1 MKRRPSTVLA
11 GLLSAT
17 AVGAA
22 PVAVGLAAAA
32 PAAAAPPAVTLVGSL
47 QDELGCSADWQ
58 PSCAETVLA
67 PVGGGTYEGT
77 FEVPA
82 GTWEYKVAL
91 DGGWDESHPAE
102 NLPLVL
108 EGPAT
113 VVFSFDDATDT
124 VSVRPAAV
132 GGEEVTEQDR
142 ALAGDSLRAPVTS
155 EQFYFVMA
163 DRFANGDPSNDTGG
177 LEGDRLEHGFDPT
190 DKAFY
195 HGGDLQGIQEKL
207 DYIEGLGTTAIWLT
221 PSFKN
226 RPVQGEEGAE
236 SAGYHGY
243 WITDFTQ
250 IDPHLGSN
258 EDMQQLVD
266 AAHARGMKVYF
277 DIITNHTADVIDYA
291 EGTTDYVTKAEEPYR
306 DAAGEPFDDARYA
319 GSPEFPATD
328 PATSFPYNPTFRS
341 PEDAGVKVPE
351 WLNDPNLYHNRGDST
366 WSGESV
372 TYGDFVGLDDLFTER
387 REVVD
392 GMVDIYSAWAE
403 MGIDGFRIDTVK
415 HVNLEFW
422 QEFSPRVL
430 EAARARNEDF
440 FMFGEVYDADPAYLS
455 SFTTDGRLQA
465 VIDFGFQARSLEFAK
480 GGATTSLRDF
490 YAADDHYTD
499 TDSNAYQLPTFTGN
513 HDMGRASWLLFDA
526 GFRDEELRR
535 RVELSNELMFLTR
548 GQPVV
553 YYGDE
558 QGFVGSG
565 GDQLARQDMF
575 ATQVPQYLQE
585 PMIAAEPGA
594 ADRYGTDHPL
604 YEQIAE
610 LSALRAA
617 HPALADGAQLHRYS
631 SDQDGVYAFS
641 RIDADERREYVVVTN
656 NSEQTRTVTV
666 PTSSDNTQFTALYG
680 TDGKDKR
687 KSGKDARLDVE
698 VAPLSTVVY
707 RAGRALDPEQEA
719 PQVRLQ
725 APDLGADGRTEL
737 RADVP
742 GRGFAQVSFA
752 VRPAGT
758 QEWTA
763 LGTDDNAPYR
773 VFPDTADVADGT
785 LLEYRAV
792 LKDSSGNL
800 SASSAWAVAGAGGA
814 PADGG
819 GTGPVVGEVQ
829 QPDTVSVP
837 GTHNTEM
844 GCDADWAPACEQAQL
859 RLDPQDGIW
868 KGTFDLPAGGHSY
881 KVAVDRAWDENY
893 GAGGALAGANIGYD
907 APGGPVTFYYDPA
920 THWATTDADGPLLTA
935 SGTFQDELGCA
946 ADRTPDCLR
955 PWLQD
960 PDGDGTHAWS
970 TTLIPAGEYTFR
982 VVEDLGAG
990 AAYGQDGAVD
1000 GAEVSLTVPEDGMVA
1015 TIEYDA
1021 ATHEIRTRTGAAEQP
1036 AAGPD
1041 LGTARAA
1048 WVGADLL
1055 AVPAG
1060 TVPAGTDPALLDWSL
1075 TWGPDGALALDAETV
1090 TGGRSVPVTVAELP
1104 AGVVAEHPELAGG
1117 TALRVDRRTARQAGE
1132 ILAGQAVV
1140 SATDGTGRIV
1150 AATGVTDAR

>member
-1 MKRRPSTVLA
+1 
-11 GLLSAT
+11 
-17 AVGAA
+17 
-22 PVAVGLAAAA
+22 
-32 PAAAAPPAVTLVGSL
+32 
-47 QDELGCSADWQ
+47 
-58 PSCAETVLA
+58 
-67 PVGGGTYEGT
+67 
-77 FEVPA
+77 
-82 GTWEYKVAL
+82 
-91 DGGWDESHPAE
+91 
-102 NLPLVL
+102 
-108 EGPAT
+108 
-113 VVFSFDDATDT
+113 
-124 VSVRPAAV
+124 
-132 GGEEVTEQDR
+132 
-142 ALAGDSLRAPVTS
+142 
-155 EQFYFVMA
+155 
-163 DRFANGDPSNDTGG
+163 
-177 LEGDRLEHGFDPT
+177 
-190 DKAFY
+190 
-195 HGGDLQGIQEKL
+195 
-207 DYIEGLGTTAIWLT
+207 
-221 PSFKN
+221 
-226 RPVQGEEGAE
+226 
-236 SAGYHGY
+236 
-243 WITDFTQ
+243 
-250 IDPHLGSN
+250 
-258 EDMQQLVD
+258 
-266 AAHARGMKVYF
+266 
-277 DIITNHTADVIDYA
+277 
-291 EGTTDYVTKAEEPYR
+291 
-306 DAAGEPFDDARYA
+306 
-319 GSPEFPATD
+319 
-328 PATSFPYNPTFRS
+328 
-341 PEDAGVKVPE
+341 
-351 WLNDPNLYHNRGDST
+351 
-366 WSGESV
+366 
-372 TYGDFVGLDDLFTER
+372 
-387 REVVD
+387 
-392 GMVDIYSAWAE
+392 
-403 MGIDGFRIDTVK
+403 
-415 HVNLEFW
+415 
-422 QEFSPRVL
+422 
-430 EAARARNEDF
+430 
-440 FMFGEVYDADPAYLS
+440 
-455 SFTTDGRLQA
+455 
-465 VIDFGFQARSLEFAK
+465 
-480 GGATTSLRDF
+480 
-490 YAADDHYTD
+490 
-499 TDSNAYQLPTFTGN
+499 
-513 HDMGRASWLLFDA
+513 
-526 GFRDEELRR
+526 
-535 RVELSNELMFLTR
+535 
-548 GQPVV
+548 
-553 YYGDE
+553 
-558 QGFVGSG
+558 
-565 GDQLARQDMF
+565 MF

-829 QPDTVSVP
+829 QPDAVSVP